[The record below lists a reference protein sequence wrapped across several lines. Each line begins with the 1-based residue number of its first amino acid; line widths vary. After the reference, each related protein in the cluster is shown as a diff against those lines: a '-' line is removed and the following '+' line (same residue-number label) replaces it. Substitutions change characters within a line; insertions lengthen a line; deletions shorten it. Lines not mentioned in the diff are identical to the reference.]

1 MDRYGSTLKNKA
13 QFVLEVVKIV
23 RANFPTEKPSFLR
36 VSALDLK
43 DEVQRLRTRGRLN
56 RRLRLPSEAYC
67 CPARLLRWQHCLE
80 KDLHRPRVPS
90 SLCRADQA
98 CRPWIGCCCGQ
109 DYFGWSS
116 GRGGF
121 EE

>member
-1 MDRYGSTLKNKA
+1 QCVDRYGGTLKNKT
-13 QFVLEVVKIV
+13 QFALEVVKIV

-43 DEVQRLRTRGRLN
+43 DEVERLRTHGRLN
-56 RRLRLPSEAYC
+56 RRLRLPIEAYC
-67 CPARLLRWQHCLE
+67 CPAQ

-116 GRGGF
+116 GRRGF